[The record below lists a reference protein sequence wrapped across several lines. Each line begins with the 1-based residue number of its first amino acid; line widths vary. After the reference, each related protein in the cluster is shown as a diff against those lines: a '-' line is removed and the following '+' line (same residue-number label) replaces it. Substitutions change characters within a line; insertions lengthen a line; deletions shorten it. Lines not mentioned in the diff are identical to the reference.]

1 VSASGLRH
9 ADAANTGLTPLARRG
24 KLKALPPVVDP
35 QILSQART
43 LDAHPLDARTT
54 LDSIKSEV
62 CDTTLVVMSL
72 LVVPAIGVSLLR
84 VLDVGWTVQY
94 LGQVIGAAIA
104 WGITIFRRRLPYQAR
119 AITILALLFWLA
131 WTGQVYTPSPTSYV
145 FFVSA
150 AAMAVVFYGAAAGVM
165 AVVLSV
171 IITISTYFAI
181 KAGMFPVP
189 TYATTMSFTTW
200 LSRLA
205 SLVIASA
212 GPVIA
217 INQYR
222 QSLMRELKRAEDTSD
237 AKSAFL
243 ATMSHE
249 LRTPM
254 TAIIGIAELLQEE
267 NLGAEQSRKVDRIAR
282 AGKNLLSLL
291 NDLLDFAKIE
301 AEQMPINR
309 VAFSVGEVVGEVHG
323 LLAPLAADKG
333 LKVRLENT
341 VTHDALMGDPARLR
355 QILNNLVGNAVKFT
369 ESGEISIAVS
379 QTEISP
385 ARVMLRMAVADT
397 GIGISPAD
405 QARLFQPF
413 VQAQDF
419 RSRTHG
425 GTGLGLAISR
435 RLAAQ
440 MNGELT
446 VRSEIGKGATFTV
459 TVPLDIS
466 AEGIEPRAEKHEPTQ
481 VGRRALEILMAEDNE
496 SIRDL
501 MREMLT
507 RRGHHVLTV
516 ENGLLALKAV
526 QTGHFDVII
535 MDMHMPVMDGAEATR
550 AIRALPMPESRI
562 PIVALTAGLTEDQRH
577 AYLVAGVSQIVAKP
591 AHWPTLFEAIETR
604 GFAFRAEQ
612 FPHEQ
617 GPAAEEV
624 AVVSAVVAPANE
636 ICDEALLKG
645 LEEALGAEVMAAA
658 IATFQ
663 DNISDY
669 IVKLDAALAAGDLP
683 AARKIGHAIKGTS
696 LQFGALEVGRL
707 GADVELKTASF
718 EEVRRAAAEMPAAF
732 ARFNDALASRAR

>member
-1 VSASGLRH
+1 VSALALRH
-9 ADAANTGLTPLARRG
+9 ADEVNTGLSPVSRRG
-24 KLKALPPVVDP
+24 KLKAPPAVIDP
-35 QILSQART
+35 QSPSEVQKAGAR
-43 LDAHPLDARTT
+43 PPDARTT

-62 CDTTLVVMSL
+62 CDTTIVVMSL
-72 LVVPAIGVSLLR
+72 MVVPALAVSLMR

-94 LGQVIGAAIA
+94 VSQVIGAATV
-104 WGITIFRRRLPYQAR
+104 WGVTIFRRRLPYQIR

-131 WTGQVYTPSPTSYV
+131 WTGQIYTPSPTSYV

-150 AAMAVVFYGAAAGVM
+150 AAMAVVFYGAAAGIL

-171 IITISTYFAI
+171 VITISTYFAI
-181 KAGMFPVP
+181 QAGMFPVP

-205 SLVIASA
+205 SLVVACA

-217 INQYR
+217 IDQYR
-222 QSLMRELKRAEDTSD
+222 QSLLRELKRAEDTSD

-267 NLGAEQSRKVDRIAR
+267 KLSTDQSRKVDRIAR

-301 AEQMPINR
+301 AQQMPVDR
-309 VAFSVGEVVGEVHG
+309 VAFSLGELLGEVQG

-333 LKVRLENT
+333 LKVRIENNI
-341 VTHDALMGDPARLR
+341 THDALMGDPVRLR

-369 ESGEISIAVS
+369 ESGEVLIVVT

-385 ARVMLRMAVADT
+385 GRVMLDMAVADT

-413 VQAQDF
+413 VQAQNF

-440 MNGELT
+440 MKGELT
-446 VRSEIGKGATFTV
+446 VKSEIGKGSTFTV
-459 TVPLDIS
+459 AMPLDVSPHAIV
-466 AEGIEPRAEKHEPTQ
+466 PRAESRPRTE

-496 SIRDL
+496 AIRDL
-501 MREMLT
+501 MREILG
-507 RRGHHVLTV
+507 RRGHHVLAV
-516 ENGLLALKAV
+516 ENGLLALNAV
-526 QTGHFDVII
+526 QTGRFDVII

-550 AIRALPMPESRI
+550 AIRALPVSESRI

-591 AHWPTLFEAIETR
+591 AHWPTLFEAIESR
-604 GFAFRAEQ
+604 GFAFRADQ
-612 FPHEQ
+612 FPDEET
-617 GPAAEEV
+617 PAGENDSRA
-624 AVVSAVVAPANE
+624 APPTPVTDVF
-636 ICDEALLKG
+636 DEPLLRE
-645 LEEALGAEVMAAA
+645 LEDTLGADVMAAA
-658 IATFQ
+658 ITTFKG
-663 DNISDY
+663 NISDY
-669 IVKLDAALAAGDLP
+669 IVKLDTTLVAGDLL
-683 AARKIGHAIKGTS
+683 AARKIGHAIKGAS
-696 LQFGALEVGRL
+696 YQFGALELGRL
-707 GADVELKTASF
+707 GAGIDLQTATLDDMKL
-718 EEVRRAAAEMPAAF
+718 AAGRLPAAF
-732 ARFNDALASRAR
+732 ARFNDVLARRAS